1 MININLLAW
10 RDELRKRESRFFLTM
25 LSFFIL
31 GTFIICVFVYFYSA
45 YRANSLGPNKELLN
59 KAVQTAEQEIAKLTK
74 YGPLE
79 KNLKSEATLLEAIS
93 YNRSL
98 PLAMLN
104 EIAKSLPKSV
114 YLERIERLNENL
126 LLYGTAQTNQQI
138 SQFID
143 DLKKYPEISLPV
155 LKEAKTVAENDNVT
169 IKFEIDATIVPVKPI
184 PESKLNAK
192 S

>member
-10 RDELRKRESRFFLTM
+10 RDELRKRENRFFLTM

-31 GTFIICVFVYFYSA
+31 GTLVICVFVYLYSS
-45 YRANSLGPNKELLN
+45 YRANSLGPNKDLLN
-59 KAVQTAEQEIAKLTK
+59 KAVQTAEQEITKLTK
-74 YGPLE
+74 YGALE
-79 KNLKSEATLLEAIS
+79 KNLKSETVLLEAIN
-93 YNRSL
+93 YNRTL
-98 PLAMLN
+98 PLLILN
-104 EIAKSLPKSV
+104 EVAKSLPKSV
-114 YLERIERLNENL
+114 YLDRIERLNQNL
-126 LLYGTAQTNQQI
+126 ILQGTAQTNQQI

-155 LKEAKTVAENDNVT
+155 LKEAKTVAENDTVI